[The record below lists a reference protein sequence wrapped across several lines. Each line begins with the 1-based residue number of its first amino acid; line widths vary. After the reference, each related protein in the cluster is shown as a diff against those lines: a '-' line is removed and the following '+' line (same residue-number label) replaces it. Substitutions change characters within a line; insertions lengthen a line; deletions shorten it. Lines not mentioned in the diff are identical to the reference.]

1 MREAAVAVGDT
12 GVAPRMTTVTA
23 DVQGWIAMLRAEDV
37 FATAAPD
44 AGWRELADLVRRETE
59 E

>member
-1 MREAAVAVGDT
+1 MREAAVAVGDV
-12 GVAPRMTTVTA
+12 GVAPRMTTAPA
-23 DVQGWIAMLRAEDV
+23 DVQGWIAMLRVEDV

-44 AGWRELADLVRRETE
+44 AGWRELADFVRRETE